1 MGLFSK
7 IKELFSA
14 QKYIFKAMSE
24 MDKRN
29 ATYAAMT
36 QDELAR
42 LSDDELI
49 SAALYRID
57 KKLDSSLG
65 KKKKGTPTDW
75 SKQLIG
81 APKIAYILSY
91 FESDVQTGGLDY
103 FLKRNPALA
112 KSIPSCF
119 GEIEAHEHK
128 ALCDSFFSAHSCE
141 MNYAERLEYQEEL
154 KEFDKSYQALPS
166 LEPIFAAYLR
176 AHLDAF

>member
-29 ATYAAMT
+29 AAYAAMT

-57 KKLDSSLG
+57 KKLDSILG
-65 KKKKGTPTDW
+65 KKKKGTPAEW
-75 SKQLIG
+75 AEQLTG
-81 APKIAYILSY
+81 APKTVYILSY

-103 FLKRNPALA
+103 FLTRNSDLA
-112 KSIPSCF
+112 ESIPSCF
-119 GEIEAHEHK
+119 EEIGAYEHK
-128 ALCDSFFSAHSCE
+128 TLCQSFFSAHGYQL
-141 MNYAERLEYQEEL
+141 NYAERLEYQEEL
-154 KEFDKSYQALPS
+154 KKFDASYQSLPA

-176 AHLDAF
+176 AHLDAI